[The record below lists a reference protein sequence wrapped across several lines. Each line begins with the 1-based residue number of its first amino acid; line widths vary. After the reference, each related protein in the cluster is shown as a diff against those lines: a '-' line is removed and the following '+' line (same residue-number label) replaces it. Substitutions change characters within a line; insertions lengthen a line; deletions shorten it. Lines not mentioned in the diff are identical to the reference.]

1 MGDRAG
7 SIPVIR
13 TNEMAVAIRFAAAFF
28 LLEMLTRELQI
39 VPKQW
44 YNHGNAKE

>member
-1 MGDRAG
+1 MKW
-7 SIPVIR
+7 
-13 TNEMAVAIRFAAAFF
+13 AVAIRFAAAFF

-39 VPKQW
+39 VSKQW